1 MTKFPQYLVG
11 LTGSIASG
19 KSTVLKEL
27 ARLGACTLSADE
39 LVRELYQTEPVRAQL
54 EKWVGSAKPTHV
66 ADVVF
71 KSETIR
77 KKVEDFL
84 HPLVWQL
91 AQENLALC
99 SKPWAVFE
107 VPLLFE
113 AGWDTKMDLIVLVT
127 AGEQTLAKRL
137 EARGISPDVYQA
149 RRQTQLSETEK
160 MCRADITI
168 FNDSTA
174 QALHKKAG
182 YLYNTLKNLYE
193 K

>member
-1 MTKFPQYLVG
+1 MTKFPKYLVG

-39 LVRELYQTEPVRAQL
+39 LVRELYRTDPVRVQL
-54 EKWVGSAKPTHV
+54 EKWVGSSEPKHV
-66 ADVVF
+66 ADAIF
-71 KSETIR
+71 KSDAVR
-77 KKVEDFL
+77 NKVENLL

-91 AQENLALC
+91 AQEKLALC
-99 SKPWAVFE
+99 PKPWAVFE

-113 AGWDTKMDLIVLVT
+113 AGWDQKMDLTVLVT
-127 AGEQTLAKRL
+127 ADEKTLAKRL
-137 EARGISPDVYQA
+137 QARGISPDVYQA

-160 MCRADITI
+160 IGRADITI
-168 FNDSTA
+168 FNDTTP
-174 QALHKKAG
+174 QALQKKAG
-182 YLYNTLKNLYE
+182 YLYNALENLYV

>member
-1 MTKFPQYLVG
+1 MTKFPKYLVG

-19 KSTVLKEL
+19 KSTVLREL

-39 LVRELYQTEPVRAQL
+39 LVRELYRTDPVRGQL
-54 EKWVGSAKPTHV
+54 EKWFGSAEPQEI
-66 ADVVF
+66 AEVVF
-71 KSETIR
+71 KSETTR

-84 HPLVWQL
+84 HPQVWHL
-91 AQENLALC
+91 AQEKLALC
-99 SKPWAVFE
+99 PKPWAVFE

-127 AGEQTLAKRL
+127 AGADTLSRRL
-137 EARGISPDVYQA
+137 QARGISSDVYRA
-149 RRQTQLSETEK
+149 RRQAQLGEAEK

-168 FNDSTA
+168 FNDTTP
-174 QALHKKAG
+174 QALQKKAG

>member
-1 MTKFPQYLVG
+1 MTKFPKYLVG

-39 LVRELYQTEPVRAQL
+39 LVRELYQTAQVRGQL
-54 EKWVGSAKPTHV
+54 EKWFGSAEPQEV
-66 ADVVF
+66 ATAVF
-71 KSETIR
+71 KSETAR

-91 AQENLALC
+91 AQAKLALC

-113 AGWDTKMDLIVLVT
+113 AGWEQKMDLIVLVT
-127 AGEQTLAKRL
+127 AGEQTLATRL
-137 EARGISPDVYQA
+137 EARGISPDVYRT

-160 MCRADITI
+160 IGRADITI
-168 FNDSTA
+168 FNDTTP

>member
-1 MTKFPQYLVG
+1 MVG

-39 LVRELYQTEPVRAQL
+39 LVRELYRTDPVRGQL
-54 EKWVGSAKPTHV
+54 EKWFGSAVPQEV

-71 KSETIR
+71 KSETAR

-84 HPLVWQL
+84 HPRVWQL
-91 AQENLALC
+91 AQAKLALC
-99 SKPWAVFE
+99 PKPWAVFE

-127 AGEQTLAKRL
+127 AGADTLSQRL
-137 EARGISPDVYQA
+137 QARGISPDVYRT
-149 RRQTQLSETEK
+149 RRQTQLSEAEK

-168 FNDSTA
+168 LYDTPP
-174 QALHKKAG
+174 QAVQKKAG